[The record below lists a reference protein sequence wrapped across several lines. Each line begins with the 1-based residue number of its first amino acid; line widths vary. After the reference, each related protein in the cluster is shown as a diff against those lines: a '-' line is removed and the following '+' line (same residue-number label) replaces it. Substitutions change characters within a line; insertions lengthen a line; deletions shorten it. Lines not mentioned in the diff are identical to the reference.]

1 MAEIT
6 SGLRAVLN
14 HPLIYRGMQWLVGAE
29 RLRRHIASLI
39 QPRPEMRV
47 LDIGCG
53 PADLLAHLPGVNY
66 VGFDSSAGYI
76 EAARRRFGSS
86 GRFFQEELK
95 ADTNL
100 ELGTFDCIVAVG
112 LLHHLDDQAAARL
125 FQIARERLQ
134 PGGRLITVDC
144 CWADG
149 QHPLAR
155 WLISR
160 DRGQNVRRLE
170 GYRALATDH
179 FSEVVSQCRHNLL
192 HLPYSHTLLVCS
204 QPVSKGTSSRSSE
217 PESRPGRPY
226 SS

>member
-14 HPLIYRGMQWLVGAE
+14 HPLVYRGMQWLVGAE
-29 RLRRHIASLI
+29 RLRRHVAGLVE
-39 QPRPEMRV
+39 PRPGLRV

-53 PADLLAHLPGVNY
+53 PADLLAHLPGVDY
-66 VGFDSSAGYI
+66 VGFDLNADYI
-76 EAARRRFGSS
+76 QAAQKRFGRR
-86 GRFFQEELK
+86 GRFFQEELR

-100 ELGTFDCIVAVG
+100 ELGSFDRIVAVG
-112 LLHHLDDQAAARL
+112 LLHHLDDGAARKL
-125 FQIARERLQ
+125 FQIARERLH

-160 DRGQNVRRLE
+160 DRGQNVRNLE
-170 GYRALATDH
+170 GYRKLALTQFSQVEAT
-179 FSEVVSQCRHNLL
+179 VRHNLL
-192 HLPYSHTLLVCS
+192 HIPYSHTLLS
-204 QPVSKGTSSRSSE
+204 AWGTSELTSV
-217 PESRPGRPY
+217 PG
-226 SS
+226 

>member
-6 SGLRAVLN
+6 SGLRAILS

-29 RLRRHIASLI
+29 RLRRHIASLVE
-39 QPRPEMRV
+39 PRPGLKV

-53 PADLLAHLPGVNY
+53 PADLLAHLAGVDY
-66 VGFDSSAGYI
+66 VGFDSSAHYI
-76 EAARRRFGSS
+76 RAAQARFGAR
-86 GRFFQEELK
+86 GRFFQEELR

-112 LLHHLDDQAAARL
+112 LLHHLDDDAARQL
-125 FQIARERLQ
+125 FRIARDRLT

-144 CWADG
+144 CWAAG

-160 DRGQNVRRLE
+160 DRGQNVRSLE
-170 GYRALATDH
+170 GYQALAQVEFPQVDGG
-179 FSEVVSQCRHNLL
+179 VRHDLL
-192 HLPYSHTLLVCS
+192 HIPYSHTLLTCHLQDS
-204 QPVSKGTSSRSSE
+204 LTSPS
-217 PESRPGRPY
+217 
-226 SS
+226 